1 MKRVQET
8 EQIRIETVIFI
19 VYNLLVVSD
28 STESSETVY
37 YDRAGHF
44 TRSNTRTQNKTI
56 KTDIDKE
63 LHMGWRD
70 KVGCRLVWGRNQY
83 DRLDDE

>member
-37 YDRAGHF
+37 
-44 TRSNTRTQNKTI
+44 
-56 KTDIDKE
+56 
-63 LHMGWRD
+63 
-70 KVGCRLVWGRNQY
+70 
-83 DRLDDE
+83 